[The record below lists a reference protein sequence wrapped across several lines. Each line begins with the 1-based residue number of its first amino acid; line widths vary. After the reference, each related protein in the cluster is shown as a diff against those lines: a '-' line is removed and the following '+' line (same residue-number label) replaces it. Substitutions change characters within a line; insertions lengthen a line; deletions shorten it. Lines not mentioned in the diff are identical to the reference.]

1 MAGEQA
7 KKSVVAG
14 TRDFLEECYDEM
26 HKVTW
31 PDWPQ
36 TRNAT
41 WVIIIFVILVSA
53 VIWTMDKISGGAI
66 GMIMSLFGAG

>member
-1 MAGEQA
+1 MAAEQG
-7 KKSVVAG
+7 SRSLVQN
-14 TRDFLEECYDEM
+14 TRSFVEDCWAEL

-41 WVIIIFVILVSA
+41 WVIILFVVLVSA
-53 VIWTMDKISGGAI
+53 VIWVMDLVARGGI
-66 GMIMSLFGAG
+66 NMILSIFGAA